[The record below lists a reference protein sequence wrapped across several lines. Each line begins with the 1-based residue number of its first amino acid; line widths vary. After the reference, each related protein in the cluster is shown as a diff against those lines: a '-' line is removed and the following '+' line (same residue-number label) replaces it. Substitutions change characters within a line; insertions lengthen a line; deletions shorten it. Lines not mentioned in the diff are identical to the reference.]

1 MINKPITGKK
11 IGLALGSGSARGWAH
26 IGVIEALGQLG
37 IKPHYIAGTSMG
49 ALVGAFYAADKLGAL
64 KNLSLTLDWK
74 QIVSFLDVV
83 LPKAGLIDG
92 QKITDFIHS
101 NVGDIKIEDLEIPL
115 GCVATDLST
124 AEEVVISSGDM
135 IEAVRSSISLP
146 GIFTP
151 VSRNGQLLVDGGLVN
166 PVPVSVL
173 KQMGAEYII
182 AVDLNHD
189 ISSRR
194 IIAAPKKEEPQA
206 APKEPDGEDT
216 LWRRLG
222 REISAMEIPLPAQF
236 SKWFA
241 DDNLPSIIEVMMKS
255 LDILEI
261 QVASARLRLDPPDIL
276 IRPSLGHMRLIEF
289 DRAQEAIDA
298 GYSETMKTFRG

>member
-1 MINKPITGKK
+1 MSNKPITGKK

-49 ALVGAFYAADKLGAL
+49 ALVGAFYAAGKLGAL

-92 QKITDFIHS
+92 QKITDFIRS

-124 AEEVVISSGDM
+124 AGEVVILSGDM

-194 IIAAPKKEEPQA
+194 VIEVPKKEEPQA
-206 APKEPDGEDT
+206 APQEADGEDT

-222 REISAMEIPLPAQF
+222 REISEMQIPLPAQF
-236 SKWFA
+236 SKWFT
-241 DDNLPSIIEVMMKS
+241 DDNLPSIFEVMMKS

-261 QVASARLRLDPPDIL
+261 QVAAARLRLDPPDVL

-298 GYSETMKTFRG
+298 GYSETMKTIKA